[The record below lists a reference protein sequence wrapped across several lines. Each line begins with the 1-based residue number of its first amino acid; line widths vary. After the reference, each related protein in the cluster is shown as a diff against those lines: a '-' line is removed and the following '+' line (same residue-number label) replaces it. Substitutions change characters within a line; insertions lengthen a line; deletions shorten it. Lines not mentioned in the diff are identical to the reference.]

1 MDTHNR
7 PAAVLTVSDGVSA
20 GTRDDASGR
29 ALVELL
35 GRSGF
40 SVVVHRVVADEGEDI
55 QAALRDLA
63 AEARLVVTTGGTGLG
78 PRDVTPEATKAVIER
93 EAPGLPETMRAIGRA
108 QAPMAILSRG
118 AAGVLDETLI
128 LNLPGS
134 PKGAVESLESVI
146 SVLAHALDLI
156 AGHTRHAPDFS
167 AGHAHAHDHPKA
179 GPPEAAGH
187 SHDSHDHRSHDHGS
201 QDQGSHDREAPA
213 AAASASGEGPGTS
226 DMASELSRRV
236 ERGEEVI
243 LATAIR
249 TIGAPP
255 CRPGQKLLLGPGGP
269 LSGTLGCSEFDV
281 AAAGDAVPV
290 LADGVPTLRTY
301 DHDLGSVEVYLEPYR
316 KRPRLVVLG
325 GTPIALWLMRWGRD
339 LGYEPVLVE
348 TRPEWITP
356 EHRGAASLILDSLD
370 SLPAGGETDVVHTDH
385 DAPLVAEHVAALLA
399 KGPRFVGIM
408 GSARHASHHLD
419 HLREMGVPEEDVAR
433 IQTPVGLN
441 IGARTPQEIALS
453 VLGGLVA
460 HRSGRAGG
468 WIDAR
473 AGARPPKE

>member
-1 MDTHNR
+1 MDANR
-7 PAAVLTVSDGVSA
+7 QAAVLTVSDGVSA

-35 GRSGF
+35 NRRGF
-40 SVVVHRVVADEGEDI
+40 STVAHRVVADEREEI
-55 QAALRDLA
+55 EAALRDLVT
-63 AEARLVVTTGGTGLG
+63 EARLVVTTGGTGLG

-93 EAPGLPETMRAIGRA
+93 EAPGLPETMRALGRV

-118 AAGVLDETLI
+118 AAGVLHEALI

-146 SVLAHALDLI
+146 SVLPHALDLI
-156 AGHTRHAPDFS
+156 AGHTRHDPGF
-167 AGHAHAHDHPKA
+167 
-179 GPPEAAGH
+179 AAGH
-187 SHDSHDHRSHDHGS
+187 THDHGSHDHGARS
-201 QDQGSHDREAPA
+201 APA
-213 AAASASGEGPGTS
+213 SGKAPETSTSGKGPGTS
-226 DMASELSRRV
+226 DMVAELSRHL
-236 ERGEEVI
+236 EQGEEVI

-249 TIGAPP
+249 THGAPP
-255 CRPGQKLLLGPGGP
+255 CQPGQKLLLGPGGP

-281 AAAGDAVPV
+281 TAAGDAGPI

-356 EHRGAASLILDSLD
+356 EHRGATSLILDSPD
-370 SLPAGGETDVVHTDH
+370 SLLAGPAGSEIDAVHTDH
-385 DAPLVAEHVAALLA
+385 DAPLVAEHIAALLA
-399 KGPRFVGIM
+399 KGSRFVGIM

-419 HLREMGVPEEDVAR
+419 HLREMGIPEEEVAR

-453 VLGGLVA
+453 VLAGLVA
-460 HRSGRAGG
+460 HRSGRGGG

-473 AGARPPKE
+473 RSGRPAEG

>member
-1 MDTHNR
+1 MER
-7 PAAVLTVSDGVSA
+7 QAAVLTVSDGVSS
-20 GTRDDASGR
+20 GTRDDVSGR

-35 GRSGF
+35 GRCGF
-40 SVVVHRVVADEGEDI
+40 STVAHRVVADEREEI
-55 QAALRDLA
+55 EAALRALA
-63 AEARLVVTTGGTGLG
+63 TQARLVVTTGGTGLG

-93 EAPGLPETMRAIGRA
+93 EAPGLPETMRALGRA
-108 QAPMAILSRG
+108 RAPMAILSRA
-118 AAGVLDETLI
+118 AAGVLQETLI
-128 LNLPGS
+128 INLPGG

-146 SVLAHALDLI
+146 SVLPHALDLI
-156 AGHTRHAPDFS
+156 AGHTRHGPDFS
-167 AGHAHAHDHPKA
+167 AKHAHDHHDHPHA
-179 GPPEAAGH
+179 GSRETASPESAAG
-187 SHDSHDHRSHDHGS
+187 
-201 QDQGSHDREAPA
+201 A
-213 AAASASGEGPGTS
+213 AGTS
-226 DMASELSRRV
+226 DMVAELSGRLQQ
-236 ERGEEVI
+236 GEEVI

-249 TIGAPP
+249 THGAPP
-255 CRPGQKLLLGPGGP
+255 CQPGQKLLLGPGGP

-281 AAAGDAVPV
+281 AAAGDAGSI

-356 EHRGAASLILDSLD
+356 EHRGATNLILDSPD
-370 SLPAGGETDVVHTDH
+370 SLPVDAETDVVHTDH
-385 DAPLVAEHVAALLA
+385 DAPLVAEHIAALLA

-419 HLREMGVPEEDVAR
+419 RLREMGIPEKEVAR

-441 IGARTPQEIALS
+441 IGARSPQEIALS
-453 VLGGLVA
+453 VLAGVIA
-460 HRSGRAGG
+460 HRSGRGGG

-473 AGARPPKE
+473 KATKGARMESG